1 MMFFCFPLISS
12 EASATTTRTP
22 GINEPGDG
30 NVFLGV
36 QGTYENVSVED
47 VLTRINE
54 LRLEAYNEGFVSEYI
69 PIKWSKELEYMAQ
82 IRAAEASVL
91 ESHSR
96 PRGSSALY
104 MNVNGVTAY
113 AENLDWGVN
122 ALQSIEDWYTEKPE
136 YEINPDSAKAG
147 HYKTLIA
154 RYCRYVGFGSF
165 ARLGKHRSVSAL
177 FTDATG
183 TPTEEKY
190 NASGDY
196 IQLIEVP
203 ESKISLSVSGPDSVA
218 VGKTGSYT
226 LNAVYNNRDLIVPSA
241 VWQSSTAKAGVSAAG
256 KLTGKAVGNT
266 TVTGKPAFNGKT
278 GSIEASK
285 DVTITIGANPMTV
298 TGKTAIVKYTAV
310 KKKAQTLKRY
320 KVLTVKNNKGT
331 TTYTKKTGNRKIL
344 VNRTTGKVTVKKGI
358 KRGLYKVTVSIRA
371 AGNANYKALTKKA
384 TFRIRVK

>member
-122 ALQSIEDWYTEKPE
+122 ALQAIEDWYTEKQD
-136 YEINPDSAKAG
+136 YVDNTGATTG
-147 HYKTLIA
+147 HYVSLVA
-154 RYCRYVGFGSF
+154 RKCRYVGFGSF

-183 TPTEEKY
+183 TPTEEK
-190 NASGDY
+190 
-196 IQLIEVP
+196 
-203 ESKISLSVSGPDSVA
+203 
-218 VGKTGSYT
+218 
-226 LNAVYNNRDLIVPSA
+226 
-241 VWQSSTAKAGVSAAG
+241 
-256 KLTGKAVGNT
+256 
-266 TVTGKPAFNGKT
+266 
-278 GSIEASK
+278 
-285 DVTITIGANPMTV
+285 
-298 TGKTAIVKYTAV
+298 
-310 KKKAQTLKRY
+310 
-320 KVLTVKNNKGT
+320 
-331 TTYTKKTGNRKIL
+331 
-344 VNRTTGKVTVKKGI
+344 
-358 KRGLYKVTVSIRA
+358 
-371 AGNANYKALTKKA
+371 
-384 TFRIRVK
+384 